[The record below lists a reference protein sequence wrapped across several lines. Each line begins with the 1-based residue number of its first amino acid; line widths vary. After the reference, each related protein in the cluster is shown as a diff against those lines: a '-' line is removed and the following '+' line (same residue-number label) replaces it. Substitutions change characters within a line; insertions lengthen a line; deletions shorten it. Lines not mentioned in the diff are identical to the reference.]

1 MDRVTTRQVTLSPH
15 SWTRVQGARSSA
27 TASPSHRAHLLRIR
41 ERAESGL
48 GLRVPFLPRTAGG
61 YTSWD
66 GRTGHWCPTS
76 SRMDAIEDSDF
87 LRLYTL
93 SQNRFLR
100 HSSFLSFT
108 TRMPKTDS
116 DTTTSSTKS
125 DELLAQTIR
134 KAVRQLRHGAA
145 SADSRGQ
152 VPGPHGHRDPRV
164 GEDRPVP
171 GGEAQELLQRA
182 ELRNTRPHFN
192 DMEFKLRSGMDSSAS
207 SNS

>member
-76 SRMDAIEDSDF
+76 SRMDAIEDFDF
-87 LRLYTL
+87 LRLYAP

-100 HSSFLSFT
+100 HSSFLSF
-108 TRMPKTDS
+108 
-116 DTTTSSTKS
+116 TTSSTKS